1 MKDIDE
7 KVNKEKIELLYK
19 SYPVLKDINEKNNG
33 VIEKN
38 IFFKRLNADEYL
50 LSTANNCPGLI
61 FVIKGIV
68 KIQRINLD
76 GGETNLYNIE
86 AGDLCHE
93 ALSCLLKYQPLDIVG
108 RALVDSEM
116 CIINFDTVKTVL
128 LKDNSFM
135 QYMYQDIY
143 RKFGM
148 IIENKEKIMHEDLET
163 RLLKLLID
171 KKSHIIYVKHS
182 ELALEVDST
191 RESVSRKLKYFEK
204 LGYIT
209 LTRGKIVVLKDL
221 HVLLNQPN

>member
-1 MKDIDE
+1 MKDFFE
-7 KVNKEKIELLYK
+7 GASSENIELLYK
-19 SYPVLKDINEKNNG
+19 AYPVLKEINEKNNG
-33 VIEKN
+33 IIEKN
-38 IFFKRLNADEYL
+38 IFFKKLNADEYL

-61 FVIKGIV
+61 FVIKGVV
-68 KIQRINLD
+68 KIQRINLE

-86 AGDLCHE
+86 SGDLCHE

-108 RALVDSEM
+108 KALVDSDI
-116 CIINFDTVKTVL
+116 CVINFDTVKTVL
-128 LKDNSFM
+128 LKDNSFL

-163 RLLKLLID
+163 RLLKLLIN
-171 KKSHIIYVKHS
+171 KKSNIIYAKHS

-191 RESVSRKLKYFEK
+191 RESISRKLKSIEN
-204 LGYIT
+204 LGYIS

-221 HVLLNQPN
+221 KELLKE

>member
-1 MKDIDE
+1 MKDFDE
-7 KVNKEKIELLYK
+7 KLNNKNIELLYK
-19 SYPVLKDINEKNNG
+19 AYPILKEINEENNG
-33 VIEKN
+33 IIEKN
-38 IFFKRLNADEYL
+38 IFFKEVNAEEYL
-50 LSTANNCPGLI
+50 LSTANNCPGLL

-86 AGDLCHE
+86 SGDLCHE

-108 RALVDSEM
+108 KALIDSEI
-116 CIINFDTVKTVL
+116 CIVNFDIVKTVL
-128 LKDNSFM
+128 LKDNSFL

-163 RLLKLLID
+163 RLLKLLIS
-171 KKSHIIYVKHS
+171 KKSNIIYAKHS

-191 RESVSRKLKYFEK
+191 RESVSRKLKSIES
-204 LGYIT
+204 LGYINI
-209 LTRGKIVVLKDL
+209 TRGKIVVLKDL
-221 HVLLNQPN
+221 KELLN

>member
-1 MKDIDE
+1 MKDFDE
-7 KVNKEKIELLYK
+7 RVKEDNIELLYK
-19 SYPVLKDINEKNNG
+19 AYPVLKDINEKNNG

-61 FVIKGIV
+61 FVIKGKV

-86 AGDLCHE
+86 SGDLCHE
-93 ALSCLLKYQPLDIVG
+93 ALSCLLKFQPLDIVG
-108 RALVDSEM
+108 KALVDSDI
-116 CIINFDTVKTVL
+116 CVINFDTVKTVL
-128 LKDNSFM
+128 LKDNDFL

-163 RLLKLLID
+163 RLLKLLIS
-171 KKSHIIYVKHS
+171 KNSNNIYVKHS
-182 ELALEVDST
+182 ELALEADST
-191 RESVSRKLKYFEK
+191 RESVSRKLKSFEK
-204 LGYIT
+204 LGYIS

-221 HVLLNQPN
+221 HELLN